1 MCQTLRRV
9 SSAIAL
15 VLLAAM
21 LLACGGAPPPSQWA
35 EAQQETK
42 DKAAVSKE
50 ALDGK
55 AFNKFFPKV
64 QPPYDLV
71 YEQDKKGTA
80 IANLKKDGK
89 EVAKL
94 SVTDTISNPETA
106 EKYTDA
112 AGMLAGYPHTKVASH
127 AYGVLIGDRIQVQ
140 VKSMDDSF
148 PDKDCDEWIQKFDL
162 DGISKLVK

>member
-1 MCQTLRRV
+1 MRQTLKRV
-9 SSAIAL
+9 SMATAL
-15 VLLAAM
+15 VLLVVM
-21 LLACGGAPPPSQWA
+21 LLACGSAPPPSQWA
-35 EAQQETK
+35 EAQKETK

-64 QPPYDLV
+64 QAPWDLV

-80 IANLKKDGK
+80 IANLKKNGK

-94 SVTDTISNPETA
+94 SVTDTISNPEAA
-106 EKYTDA
+106 EKYKEATGKLD
-112 AGMLAGYPHTKVASH
+112 GYPHTKVASH

-148 PDKDCDEWIQKFDL
+148 PDADCDLWIQKFDL
-162 DGISKLVK
+162 DGISNLVK

>member
-1 MCQTLRRV
+1 MRQTLRRV
-9 SSAIAL
+9 PLATAC

-21 LLACGGAPPPSQWA
+21 LLACGSAPPPSQWA
-35 EAQQETK
+35 DAQKETK

-50 ALDGK
+50 AFDGK

-64 QPPYDLV
+64 EAPYDLV

-80 IANLKKDGK
+80 IANLKRNGM

-94 SVTDTISNPETA
+94 SVTDTISNPEAA
-106 EKYTDA
+106 EKYKDA
-112 AGMLAGYPHTKVASH
+112 PNKLAGYPHMKVGRG
-127 AYGVLIGDRIQVQ
+127 AYGVLIDDRIQVQ

-148 PDKDCDEWIQKFDL
+148 PDSECDEWIQKFNL
-162 DGISKLVK
+162 DGLSQLVK